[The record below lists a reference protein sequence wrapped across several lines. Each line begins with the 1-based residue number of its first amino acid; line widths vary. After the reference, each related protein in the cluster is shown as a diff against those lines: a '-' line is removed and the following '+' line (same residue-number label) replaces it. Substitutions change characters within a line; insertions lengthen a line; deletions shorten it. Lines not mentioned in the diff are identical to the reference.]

1 MSSPYAGANMDPYQV
16 TKTPYQ
22 LTLSPSTKWGL
33 PFCSGSTVPL
43 PVLTGPQNMFYMV
56 TRLSQNMAESTKNA
70 CAPHGSWNNWLS
82 VMQENNGTDKPVM
95 VAPFLP
101 GNCSPVQNNAPIKN
115 AKTQTGVPV
124 WFEDG
129 GQGGDHVLLSYKD
142 ANTGVFVGNSYRIC
156 TFGFSHIESPYS
168 TTSACG
174 NQIGTSPKTQ
184 SGDDAYCQ
192 GCSPST
198 KTVMYLSWIDD
209 NVSEGSVIL
218 GWMRPN
224 CAAVAQSLSYHCLC
238 LDDDDC
244 MNSYDKAFPSLRGA
258 AVDFYFTLN
267 DGYANTPSFNPLPT
281 DQPPYLQLGQSF
293 MMSMQ
298 GLYYGSTPT
307 DLSGWGLNYPCPI
320 YFNSYNPVG
329 DGDSNNVSGW
339 QIYGYAPVRDNSPN
353 LSANDNLGYFQV
365 VPLGA
370 SGLEFPSPSAYCA
383 TPPSGSAYD
392 WWCGGTSRSAWE
404 ASNASCTP
412 SHVSCVRNS
421 LYSGWQCLGSTT
433 NSNNTPQCGASCV
446 SVAGVC
452 DASGNCTAQNSLL
465 YTPKCTGGKW
475 QCVKRDESWI
485 AIAVA
490 LLVFLLLVVW
500 FFIS

>member
-1 MSSPYAGANMDPYQV
+1 M
-16 TKTPYQ
+16 
-22 LTLSPSTKWGL
+22 
-33 PFCSGSTVPL
+33 
-43 PVLTGPQNMFYMV
+43 
-56 TRLSQNMAESTKNA
+56 
-70 CAPHGSWNNWLS
+70 
-82 VMQENNGTDKPVM
+82 
-95 VAPFLP
+95 
-101 GNCSPVQNNAPIKN
+101 
-115 AKTQTGVPV
+115 
-124 WFEDG
+124 
-129 GQGGDHVLLSYKD
+129 LSYKD

-293 MMSMQ
+293 GQKHIGGQ
-298 GLYYGSTPT
+298 GGHQVVARFEQANAQEARAL
-307 DLSGWGLNYPCPI
+307 
-320 YFNSYNPVG
+320 FNSLRLF
-329 DGDSNNVSGW
+329 
-339 QIYGYAPVRDNSPN
+339 I
-353 LSANDNLGYFQV
+353 
-365 VPLGA
+365 PLGHQ
-370 SGLEFPSPSAYCA
+370 
-383 TPPSGSAYD
+383 
-392 WWCGGTSRSAWE
+392 GG
-404 ASNASCTP
+404 
-412 SHVSCVRNS
+412 V
-421 LYSGWQCLGSTT
+421 
-433 NSNNTPQCGASCV
+433 
-446 SVAGVC
+446 
-452 DASGNCTAQNSLL
+452 
-465 YTPKCTGGKW
+465 
-475 QCVKRDESWI
+475 
-485 AIAVA
+485 
-490 LLVFLLLVVW
+490 
-500 FFIS
+500 